1 METKYK
7 KGDLVQIWNNNII
20 SDKPQPQFLPLHE
33 YDHGISPSKPPTII
47 DINHGKYG
55 IVLKFKIY
63 DNKSVVYTI
72 FAENK
77 EMHYGEH
84 LLRGV

>member
-1 METKYK
+1 MKAKYK
-7 KGDLVQIWNNNII
+7 KGDLIQIWNNKPIT
-20 SDKPQPQFLPLHE
+20 DKPQPQFLPLHE
-33 YDHGISPSKPPTII
+33 YDHGISPNEPPNI

-55 IVLKFKIY
+55 IITKLKIY
-63 DNKSVVYTI
+63 DSESVVYTI
-72 FAENK
+72 FVENK